1 MAEINQPNRQP
12 KKGRSFF
19 AMKKIN
25 IDLTPMVDL
34 GFILV
39 TFFVFTS
46 TLSELKVMNMVT
58 PNDENDGADKI
69 CASCALTFIPV
80 QGDNVWYYSGMEQNA
95 NYQLTTISQ
104 LRNIISQKKKW
115 VQSIRGKDELQVIIR
130 GAEGASFS
138 NVVDIIDECHIAA
151 VKSAI

>member
-1 MAEINQPNRQP
+1 
-12 KKGRSFF
+12 
-19 AMKKIN
+19 
-25 IDLTPMVDL
+25 
-34 GFILV
+34 
-39 TFFVFTS
+39 
-46 TLSELKVMNMVT
+46 
-58 PNDENDGADKI
+58 
-69 CASCALTFIPV
+69 
-80 QGDNVWYYSGMEQNA
+80 MEQNA

-151 VKSAI
+151 VKRYYFDELNPQQRLQFN